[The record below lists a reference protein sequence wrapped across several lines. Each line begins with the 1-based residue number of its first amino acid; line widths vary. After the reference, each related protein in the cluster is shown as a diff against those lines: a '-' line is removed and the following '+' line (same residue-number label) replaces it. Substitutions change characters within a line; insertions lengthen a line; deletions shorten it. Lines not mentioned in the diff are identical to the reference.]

1 MPKTGF
7 SLNNAALL
15 GGVLA
20 LAVGL
25 AGQALQHTV
34 TVLNIEIPVRVFKGG
49 QFVDSLALQDFQVFD
64 NGVPQTV
71 EAVYLVKKAD
81 IQREEGAK
89 GGRPQTIRQFVL
101 FFEMTEYVPELETAL
116 NLFFANVFLPGDN
129 LIVVTPARS
138 YNIREGALAR
148 LPRDKIKE
156 QLLGHLRAD
165 ILIGNAEYHS
175 VIRDLRDILA
185 GDLPIEEKLDYFS
198 VALNNLENLRRV
210 DEKSL
215 VAFADFLKGLTG
227 QKYIYLF
234 YQKERIP
241 EYDWKQL
248 MTMIQYNGDPA
259 TTLKLMEN
267 FQMAVRNVTFN
278 VEAIKKAYSDSSVAV
293 HFLFV
298 TKTPAVRNDVEYFVA
313 GNADP
318 SALKLVE
325 HSEDIYSAFSE
336 IAAAT
341 GGISDS
347 SANAAASFQRAVVA
361 SENYYLLYYKPK
373 DYKPDGSFH
382 ELKVVVASGSY
393 LVTHRAGYIA
403 K

>member
-1 MPKTGF
+1 MRKIRIP
-7 SLNNAALL
+7 LNTAALL

-34 TVLNIEIPVRVFKGG
+34 SVLNIEIPVRVFKGD
-49 QFVDSLALQDFQVFD
+49 QFIDTLTLQDFQVFD

-89 GGRPQTIRQFVL
+89 SGRPQTIRQFVL

-148 LPRDKIKE
+148 MPREKIKE

-165 ILIGNAEYHS
+165 ILIGNTEYHNI
-175 VIRDLRDILA
+175 IRDLRNILA
-185 GDLPIEEKLDYFS
+185 GDELPIEEKLDYFS
-198 VALNNLENLRRV
+198 VAVNNLEGLRRV

-215 VAFADFLKGLTG
+215 VKFADFLKGLTG

-248 MTMIQYNGDPA
+248 MMMMAEYNGDPA
-259 TTLKLMEN
+259 MTLKLMDN

-278 VEAIKKAYSDSSVAV
+278 VEAVKKAYSDSSVAV
-293 HFLFV
+293 HFLFI
-298 TKTPAVRNDVEYFVA
+298 TKTPKADTDVE
-313 GNADP
+313 NA
-318 SALKLVE
+318 SASGLKMVE

-347 SANAAASFQRAVVA
+347 SANAAASFQKAVVA

-382 ELKVVVASGSY
+382 ELKVVVTSGSY
-393 LVTHRAGYIA
+393 LVTHRAGYVA

>member
-1 MPKTGF
+1 MRKMRI
-7 SLNNAALL
+7 SLTSAAFL
-15 GGVLA
+15 GGILA

-34 TVLNIEIPVRVFKGG
+34 SVLNIEIPVRVFQGDR
-49 QFVDSLALQDFQVFD
+49 FVDSLTLQDFQVFD

-116 NLFFANVFLPGDN
+116 NLFFTNVFLPGDN

-138 YNIREGALAR
+138 YNIREGALAKM
-148 LPRDKIKE
+148 PREKIKE

-165 ILIGNAEYHS
+165 ILTGNAEYHN
-175 VIRDLRDILA
+175 VIRDLRNILA
-185 GDLPIEEKLDYFS
+185 ADDLPIEEKLDYFS
-198 VALNNLENLRRV
+198 VALNNLEGLRRV

-215 VAFADFLKGLTG
+215 VKFADFLKGLTG

-248 MTMIQYNGDPA
+248 MMMMSYYNSDPA
-259 TTLKLMEN
+259 MTLKLMEN

-278 VEAIKKAYSDSSVAV
+278 VEGIKKAYSDSSVTV

-298 TKTPAVRNDVEYFVA
+298 TKTPKAYTDVENA
-313 GNADP
+313 GA
-318 SALKLVE
+318 SGLKLVE

-347 SANAAASFQRAVVA
+347 SANAAASFQKAVVA

-382 ELKVVVASGSY
+382 ELKVVVTSGSY
-393 LVTHRAGYIA
+393 LVTHRSGYVA